1 MTLTPGT
8 EVSITN
14 QRGRFRFVN
23 AQTTSQGKL
32 VLNFIGG
39 SSGHEAFRSFY
50 PERVKRVHRIARTRA
65 NAS

>member
-39 SSGHEAFRSFY
+39 SSGHE
-50 PERVKRVHRIARTRA
+50 RVKRVHRIARTRA